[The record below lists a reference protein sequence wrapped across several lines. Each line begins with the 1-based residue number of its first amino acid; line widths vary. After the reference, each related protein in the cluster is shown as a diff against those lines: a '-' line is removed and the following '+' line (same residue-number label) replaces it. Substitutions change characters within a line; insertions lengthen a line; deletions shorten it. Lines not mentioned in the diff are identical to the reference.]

1 MTAIRYMF
9 PAAHRLHLL
18 ARYLRRSPVCPGQP
32 PTAVIATTH
41 RCNLTCRMCIRAVR
55 PFDASAMEFAL
66 FRKIID
72 EGVPHLRYISF
83 DGPGE
88 TIMNPDA
95 FPMIRYAKSRGLRV
109 MFSTNA
115 TLLESGIIDDILNAG
130 VDQIIFSINGATP
143 GVYAAVH
150 GRNCYDQAVANVHS
164 FIARKLQRRAKI
176 LVAVQMIRLPETIPE
191 VGLFYARWRHVP
203 GVDFVRVKKDVVCN
217 GATPE
222 SRPTQWHNPCP
233 RLWHGPVFVET
244 NGDVYPSPGVMYN
257 AGPVGNIRE
266 KSLGDIWNGERMQ
279 AMRRAH
285 ARGDL
290 SDVPEC
296 RLCNY
301 PRPRLP
307 LIVAGF
313 LLNPF
318 VAGKFVPLAEKLAFW
333 HNIPIFE
340 RMD

>member
-1 MTAIRYMF
+1 
-9 PAAHRLHLL
+9 
-18 ARYLRRSPVCPGQP
+18 
-32 PTAVIATTH
+32 
-41 RCNLTCRMCIRAVR
+41 MCIRATR
-55 PFDASAMEFAL
+55 PFDASAMDFPL

-72 EGVPHLRYISF
+72 EGAPYLRYISF

-88 TIMNPDA
+88 TIMNPEA
-95 FPMIRYAKSRGLRV
+95 LPMIRYAKSRGLRV

-115 TLLESGIIDDILNAG
+115 TLLEAGIIDDILGAG
-130 VDQIIFSINGATP
+130 VDQIIFSINGVTP

-150 GRNCYDQAVANVHS
+150 GGDCLNQAVANIHR
-164 FIARKLQRRAKI
+164 FLARKLERRAKI

-191 VGLFYARWRHVP
+191 VGLFYSRWRHVP

-217 GATPE
+217 GAVQE
-222 SRPTQWHNPCP
+222 SRSEQRRNPCP

-266 KSLGDIWNGERMQ
+266 NSLGQIWNGERMQ
-279 AMRRAH
+279 AMRKAH
-285 ARGDL
+285 ACGDL
-290 SDVPEC
+290 SEVPEC

-313 LLNPF
+313 LLDPF
-318 VAGKFVPLAEKLAFW
+318 VAGKLVPLAEKLAFW
-333 HNIPIFE
+333 HNLPVFE
-340 RMD
+340 KTEQ